1 MENFKL
7 YFNTFKCDKK
17 TPYTH
22 TSIGKPSCSLSVPDE
37 KLEEFYLNYHRAMV
51 HGIPLHLT
59 EKPNDP
65 SPMRI
70 DLDYRFNLDTSN
82 GNTSNSSNV
91 NKLKRM
97 YSDKDTDRIITTY
110 FKLLS
115 TFIDAPEEAWIAYV
129 MEKTNP
135 VECRGKIKDGIH
147 VIFPHL
153 VVAHSFQHL
162 VRKYILD
169 DSVTLFENMHLTN
182 PAEDIIDQAIIDK
195 NNWQMYGSRKPDCD
209 AYRVTR
215 VYKFDRN
222 SRKVELLPTPTALE
236 ELTFVE
242 LFSMRNKQSQMVEL
256 FEDRKE
262 EVEEYIKHI
271 LPTMDERR
279 KNKLHGQVFGKSI
292 NLSKNIIGDEEL
304 NLAKRLVAES
314 ISSKRAESYEEWIK
328 LGWTLRNID
337 YRLLESWIDI
347 SRFSSKYIEG
357 ECQKMWNQMRS
368 DTMGMGTLRW
378 IAKQDNP
385 QKYEEIIDSNI
396 VELVDRAIRSE
407 GAHFD
412 VGCVVYNMFK
422 DQFRYTPNIVWYMYR
437 PDLHRWVR
445 STEGL
450 KLRVI
455 LSYKVCQKFMARS
468 SYWSGESLRNH
479 ADDEVRSKCEGY
491 AKKSLQISLKL
502 KDEGYKDSIIKS
514 CKSLF
519 TDETF
524 EALLNSHPHLIGF
537 ENGVYDLRLHEFRD
551 GLPDDYISFTTGC
564 NYTTYN
570 SESVEAKEI
579 STYLSQVYTNPNVRK
594 YMVDILSCILDG
606 SIRQEKLYI
615 FTGSG
620 SNSKS
625 VLLNLIQRALGEY
638 YCILPIAILTQKRAS
653 SNSAQSELE
662 RTRGRRIA
670 VMQEPGEAEKLNVG
684 LMKELTGGDRILCRG
699 LFKEPIEFRPQF
711 KMVMTCNDL
720 PEVPSDDGGTWRR
733 IRVLEHTSKFT
744 DNPDPVKQNEFP
756 LDPELSNKIETWANT
771 FISMLIDNHNNIEPK
786 DIVEPP
792 EVVMA
797 TNSYRKNNDYVSQYI
812 SEKIIADPTCTEKVK
827 ITPIYADFKSWAYNN
842 MPKGKL
848 LPKQDLF
855 KVSME
860 KLFGPY
866 KNYWTGVRVIIDGA
880 PATQEEDD

>member
-37 KLEEFYLNYHRAMV
+37 KLPEFYQNYHRAMV
-51 HGIPLHLT
+51 QGVPLHLT

-70 DLDYRFNLDTSN
+70 DLDYRFNLETQNGAPISN
-82 GNTSNSSNV
+82 I
-91 NKLKRM
+91 KRL
-97 YSDKDTDRIITTY
+97 YKDSDTDRIMLTY
-110 FKLLS
+110 FKLLAS
-115 TFIDAPEEAWIAYV
+115 FLDAPEEAWIAYV
-129 MEKTNP
+129 MEKPNP
-135 VECRGKIKDGIH
+135 VEYRGKIKDGIH
-147 VIFPHL
+147 VIWPHL
-153 VVAHSFQHL
+153 VVSHSFQHL

-169 DSVTLFENMHLTN
+169 DSQSLFEEMPLIN

-222 SRKVELLPTPTALE
+222 TRKVEILPMPSAQE

-242 LFSMRNKQSQMVEL
+242 LFSMRNKQTELVEI

-271 LPTMDERR
+271 LPTMDARR
-279 KNKLHGQVFGKSI
+279 KNKLHGQVFGKSV
-292 NLSKNIIGDEEL
+292 NLAKNIIGDEEL
-304 NLAKRLVAES
+304 NLAKRLVSECT
-314 ISSKRAESYEEWIK
+314 SSKRSESYEEWIK

-337 YRLLESWIDI
+337 YRLLDSWIDI
-347 SRFSSKYIEG
+347 SRLSSKYIEG

-396 VELVDRAIRSE
+396 VEIIDRAIRSE

-422 DQFRYTPNIVWYMYR
+422 DQFRYTPNNIWYMYR
-437 PDLHRWVR
+437 PDLHRWIR
-445 STEGL
+445 SKEGL
-450 KLRVI
+450 KLRII
-455 LSYKVCQKFMARS
+455 LSHKVCPKFMTRS

-479 ADDEVRSKCEGY
+479 ADDEVRSKCESY
-491 AKKSLQISLKL
+491 AKKALQISLKL
-502 KDEGYKDSIIKS
+502 KDENYKDSIIKA

-524 EALLNSHPHLIGF
+524 ELHLDSHPHLIGF

-551 GLPDDYISFTTGC
+551 GLPDDYISFSTGR
-564 NYTTYN
+564 NYRTYN
-570 SESVEAKEI
+570 HETIEAKEI
-579 STYLSQVYTNPNVRK
+579 ASYLSQVYTNPNIRK
-594 YMVDILSCILDG
+594 YMVDIMSCILDG

-625 VLLNLIQRALGEY
+625 VLLNLIQHALGEY
-638 YCILPIAILTQKRAS
+638 YCILPIALLTQKRSS

-662 RTRGRRIA
+662 RTKGRRIA
-670 VMQEPGEAEKLNVG
+670 VMQEPGESEKLNVG

-711 KMVMTCNDL
+711 KMIMTCNDL

-744 DNPDPVKQNEFP
+744 DSPDPAKANEFP
-756 LDPELSNKIETWANT
+756 LDPELSGKIETWADT

-797 TNSYRKNNDYVSQYI
+797 TNSYRKNNDYISQYI
-812 SEKIIADPTCTEKVK
+812 SEKVVVDATCTAKTM
-827 ITPIYADFKSWAYNN
+827 IQSLYNDFKVWAYNN
-842 MPKGKL
+842 MAKGKQIPRKEAL
-848 LPKQDLF
+848 KMA
-855 KVSME
+855 ME
-860 KLFGPY
+860 KLYGPY
-866 KNYWTGVRVIIDGA
+866 GLCWKGLRVTYEGT
-880 PATQEEDD
+880 PETNEDDD